1 MGSVTRE
8 LARRRIDKFLNE
20 TRAEVDVATTT
31 TTFGP
36 LDKYVAANDNEPP
49 RIGDFMQVFTGR
61 KYWPMD
67 PRPHEVHIE
76 DIAHSLAMQ
85 ARYAGHV
92 KKFYCP
98 TPDQR
103 VLTDDLRWV
112 AAGDLKVGDGL
123 LAFDEEPS
131 RVGGFGKNRRRL
143 KPANVTIAQ
152 AEKRRTIRLVMS
164 DGSDVVSSDEHPWLV
179 ATKVSGNQKWLTAG
193 AIADDLRI
201 GRKRHMHKFFEP
213 WAARSGREAGWLAG
227 IYDGEGYLSIKNRRG
242 TQLGVAQKPGVV
254 LSEIERLLKN
264 FGYSNYRYAQ
274 TGNAGS
280 GVISLQSQGGFA
292 TIAHL
297 LGSLQPIRLVSKFV
311 NSLRSGEF
319 DKQLQSD
326 GVPLEIVAAYDEGEQ
341 WVAGLE
347 TSSHTYFCEGF
358 GAHNCVAE
366 HSVLIAR
373 HLAAKHAPEVAL
385 AGLLHDAPE
394 AYCVDIPRPLK
405 PYLTNYKEIE
415 QKNWLAIAAR
425 FQLDRELPDEVHDAD
440 NRIIAD
446 ELVNL
451 VPMPWHARHNNPLGV
466 RLRYWWPEKAETEF
480 LATFDA
486 LMAGRAA

>member
-1 MGSVTRE
+1 
-8 LARRRIDKFLNE
+8 
-20 TRAEVDVATTT
+20 
-31 TTFGP
+31 
-36 LDKYVAANDNEPP
+36 
-49 RIGDFMQVFTGR
+49 
-61 KYWPMD
+61 
-67 PRPHEVHIE
+67 
-76 DIAHSLAMQ
+76 
-85 ARYAGHV
+85 
-92 KKFYCP
+92 
-98 TPDQR
+98 
-103 VLTDDLRWV
+103 
-112 AAGDLKVGDGL
+112 
-123 LAFDEEPS
+123 
-131 RVGGFGKNRRRL
+131 
-143 KPANVTIAQ
+143 
-152 AEKRRTIRLVMS
+152 
-164 DGSDVVSSDEHPWLV
+164 
-179 ATKVSGNQKWLTAG
+179 
-193 AIADDLRI
+193 
-201 GRKRHMHKFFEP
+201 MHKFFEP

-373 HLAAKHAPEVAL
+373 YLAAKHAPEVAL

-405 PYLTNYKEIE
+405 PYLTNYRAIE
-415 QKNWLAIAAR
+415 QDNWLAIAAR
-425 FQLDRELPDEVHDAD
+425 FDLPKELPRAVHDAD

-451 VPMPWHARHNNPLGV
+451 RDMPWHAKHDRPLGV
-466 RLRYWWPEKAETEF
+466 KLRYWSPEEAELEF

>member
-8 LARRRIDKFLNE
+8 LARRKIDKFLNE
-20 TRAEVDVATTT
+20 TRADVELAT

-36 LDKYVAANDNEPP
+36 LDKYVAANDNVPVGNVMNSPLNGGLIGTAVPHGYTTDTAGNIRPLSSDNGQYIGLTRQPQVGEVCINNGELCVFDGIDFAPAEPP
-49 RIGDFMQVFTGR
+49 RTGDFMQVFTGR

-85 ARYAGHV
+85 ARYAGHCI
-92 KKFYCP
+92 KF
-98 TPDQR
+98 
-103 VLTDDLRWV
+103 
-112 AAGDLKVGDGL
+112 
-123 LAFDEEPS
+123 
-131 RVGGFGKNRRRL
+131 
-143 KPANVTIAQ
+143 
-152 AEKRRTIRLVMS
+152 
-164 DGSDVVSSDEHPWLV
+164 
-179 ATKVSGNQKWLTAG
+179 
-193 AIADDLRI
+193 
-201 GRKRHMHKFFEP
+201 
-213 WAARSGREAGWLAG
+213 
-227 IYDGEGYLSIKNRRG
+227 LS
-242 TQLGVAQKPGVV
+242 
-254 LSEIERLLKN
+254 
-264 FGYSNYRYAQ
+264 
-274 TGNAGS
+274 
-280 GVISLQSQGGFA
+280 
-292 TIAHL
+292 
-297 LGSLQPIRLVSKFV
+297 
-311 NSLRSGEF
+311 
-319 DKQLQSD
+319 
-326 GVPLEIVAAYDEGEQ
+326 
-341 WVAGLE
+341 
-347 TSSHTYFCEGF
+347 
-358 GAHNCVAE
+358 VAE

-425 FQLDRELPDEVHDAD
+425 YGLPKELPDEVHDAD

-451 VPMPWHARHNNPLGV
+451 APMPWHARHNNPLGV
-466 RLRYWWPEKAETEF
+466 TLRYWSPEKAEIEF